1 MNERNEDGKSY
12 KPICVIVFGKYENM
26 LVGSQSKLK
35 GRMNHLIQ
43 EFDKDVQ
50 GKRIPSWIFNHFGL
64 ARLVVL
70 GRNEVLE
77 LLKFHL
83 PKCSN
88 AE

>member
-1 MNERNEDGKSY
+1 
-12 KPICVIVFGKYENM
+12 M
-26 LVGSQSKLK
+26 LVGSQSKRK
-35 GRMNHLIQ
+35 GRKNHLIQ

-64 ARLVVL
+64 ARFVVL